1 VRGRHPV
8 DEESAMPDV
17 IWKSLEWCG
26 VERLQLEVEGAGVTA
41 KGQLVGDPDG
51 VPVGALYEIQCDAA
65 WNVVRV
71 AVQVLGRSRLDLTRA
86 PDGTWGANGH
96 PLPSLDGCVDVDLS
110 LTPFTNT
117 LPIRR
122 LSLAPGQAADLK
134 VAYVKLPGLQVAPA
148 HQRYICQRRDERG
161 ALYRYESG
169 SFRADVTVD
178 EDGLVTTYEGLW
190 VAVPPRSSR

>member
-1 VRGRHPV
+1 
-8 DEESAMPDV
+8 MPEV

-51 VPVGALYEIQCDAA
+51 APVGALYEIQCDAA
-65 WNVVRV
+65 WSVVRV
-71 AVQVLGRSRLDLTRA
+71 AVQVLGGSRLDLTRA
-86 PDGTWGANGH
+86 PDGTWVANGR
-96 PLPSLDGCVDVDLS
+96 PLPSLHDCVDVDLS

-122 LSLAPGQAADLK
+122 LGLAPGQVADLK
-134 VAYVKLPGLQVAPA
+134 VAYVTLPDLEVAPA
-148 HQRYICQRRDERG
+148 QQRYTCQRRDEHG

-178 EDGLVTTYEGLW
+178 EDGLVTAYEGLW
-190 VAVPPRSSR
+190 EAVPARSSR